1 MDNVPFCTAE
11 RIRLLSLVRVDSRGV
26 DTRRGYARER
36 ERERERERGAKKGL
50 KRKESRERRE
60 SMKHNVD
67 RGKGNN
73 RKEQHLWR
81 RVHNFVSYFRSGGTN
96 DAHLY

>member
-1 MDNVPFCTAE
+1 MSHSVRPSVFAYC
-11 RIRLLSLVRVDSRGV
+11 LLCVWTREALIQGV
-26 DTRRGYARER
+26 DTRER